1 MATRLVVVG
10 ASWGGLRA
18 VATLLEGLPPWFEP
32 AVVVVQHRGPGPSL
46 GLADALAGRS
56 ALPVVEATD
65 KEPIR
70 PGHAYLAPPDYHL
83 LVERDAL
90 VLSIDEP
97 EGFSRP
103 SIDVLFESAADAY
116 GAEVAGVLLTGASD
130 DGANGLQRIRRRGG
144 VGVVQ
149 DPETA
154 ERRRMPDAGI
164 AAGGAHRVLPIE
176 KIAAFLVELSGSRET
191 TS

>member
-1 MATRLVVVG
+1 MAVRLVVVG

-18 VATLLEGLPPWFEP
+18 VTTLLEGLPPWFEP
-32 AVVVVQHRGPGPSL
+32 AVVVVQHRGPAPGM
-46 GLADALAGRS
+46 GLVEALAGRS

-65 KEPIR
+65 KEAIL
-70 PGHAYLAPPDYHL
+70 PGRVYLAPPDYHL

-116 GAEVAGVLLTGASD
+116 GTEVVGVLLTGASD
-130 DGANGLQRIRRRGG
+130 DGAAGLKRIRTRGG
-144 VGVVQ
+144 VGIVQ

-154 ERRRMPDAGI
+154 ERRRMPEAGI
-164 AAGGAHRVLPIE
+164 AAGGAQRVLAVQS
-176 KIAAFLVELSGSRET
+176 IAAFLVELSGSREV
-191 TS
+191 SP